1 MSDSKQTM
9 NANKPPPASQ
19 PKPSQSYVPKD
30 FSTERMLAE
39 DSAPVKNSDK

>member
-1 MSDSKQTM
+1 MSNSEQTTRG
-9 NANKPPPASQ
+9 NKPQPA

-39 DSAPVKNSDK
+39 DSAPVKKRDR